1 MLDDLNELKTFRAI
15 LTAGSLSGAARDL
28 GISLQV
34 ASKRLAML
42 EQRAGVRLINR
53 TTRSLSATEEGA
65 RLLLD
70 VERGLDAFA
79 AGEDRL
85 INGRDEPVG
94 TLRVSAPVS
103 FGRRHV
109 APVLGALVAR
119 YPRLFVSLKLD
130 DRLADLV
137 GDGLDVAIRI
147 GPMEDSSA
155 MARKLADNH
164 RILIAS
170 PAYLNV
176 AGRPEAIEDLH
187 QHQFLRYGESSAPW
201 TLFGPGGTRQTV
213 GVPARLRADN
223 GDAVHDWA
231 VSGLGIALK
240 SELDVAEDIGCG
252 RLERVLP
259 EWNGGDTPVVALYP
273 SGRNLPLKTRA
284 FLDAAVSH
292 LRYIRGSSSG
302 R

>member
-15 LTAGSLSGAARDL
+15 LAAGSLSGAARDL

-53 TTRSLSATEEGA
+53 TTRTLSATEEGA
-65 RLLLD
+65 SLLLD
-70 VERGLDAFA
+70 VERALDAIT

-85 INGRDEPVG
+85 VKGRDEPVG
-94 TLRVSAPVS
+94 TLRISAPVS

-109 APVLGALVAR
+109 APVLGALVAL
-119 YPRLFVSLKLD
+119 YPRLSVSLALD
-130 DRLADLV
+130 DRVADLV
-137 GDGLDVAIRI
+137 AEGLDVAIRI
-147 GPMEDSSA
+147 GPMEDSST
-155 MARKLADNH
+155 MMRKLAGNH
-164 RILIAS
+164 RILVAS
-170 PAYLNV
+170 PAYLDI
-176 AGRPEAIEDLH
+176 AGRPETVEEL
-187 QHQFLRYGESSAPW
+187 QRHQFLRYGTASAPW
-201 TLFGPGGTRQTV
+201 TLYGPSGARQAV
-213 GVPARLRADN
+213 AVAARLRADN

-240 SELDVAEDIGCG
+240 SELDVAEDIGYG

-259 EWNGGDTPVVALYP
+259 AWDGGDTPVVALYP

-284 FLDAAVSH
+284 FLDAAISH
-292 LRYIRGSSSG
+292 LRSVRGA
-302 R
+302 